1 MAIAQ
6 MAKIIIVSHRSQASE
21 LLEAL
26 QREGICHILNADEAI
41 VSRDFPDINASA
53 ERPKDIEG
61 MLSRLEKSIA
71 FLGKYA
77 QAQKGLASV
86 LSPRTVIDEQSY
98 DKVVSDR
105 KIQNTIGQNAPQRQG
120 HRSGSLNRMLLLQI
134 FRLLQ
139 NRQDRV

>member
-21 LLEAL
+21 LLEVL

-41 VSRDFPDINASA
+41 VSRDYPDIASSA

-71 FLGKYA
+71 FLGK
-77 QAQKGLASV
+77 
-86 LSPRTVIDEQSY
+86 
-98 DKVVSDR
+98 
-105 KIQNTIGQNAPQRQG
+105 
-120 HRSGSLNRMLLLQI
+120 
-134 FRLLQ
+134 
-139 NRQDRV
+139 